1 MPDPEAVAALKELG
15 LLGAITSFVEVSSG
29 DLAKKLNTSQQ
40 TASRRLVELEKV
52 GLIRR
57 EKGVRSQLIRISEE
71 GVSVLMDEFHV
82 YKRIFEQSQQLR
94 IRGRVASGLGEGRY
108 YLDQKGYIDQ
118 FVARLGFKP
127 YPGTLNLEV
136 RGVELNKLRIL
147 KASPAIAIDAFRD
160 QERTFGAVDAWRA
173 RINGVACAAILPKRT
188 HHTRTLEII
197 AAEYLRDRLK
207 LSDGDELEVH
217 VQLSTS

>member
-1 MPDPEAVAALKELG
+1 MTDPESLAALKELG
-15 LLGAITSFVEVSSG
+15 LLGAVSSFVEVSSG
-29 DLAKKLNTSQQ
+29 DLAKKLRTSQQ
-40 TASRRLVELEKV
+40 TASRRILELEKV

-57 EKGVRSQLIRISEE
+57 EKGVRSQLVRLSEE
-71 GVSVLMDEFHV
+71 GVSLLMDEMHS
-82 YKRIFEQSQQLR
+82 YKRIFEQSRQLK
-94 IRGRVASGLGEGRY
+94 IKGKVASGLGEGRY

-136 RGVELNKLRIL
+136 RGAELNKLRIL

-173 RINGVACAAILPKRT
+173 RIGGVACAAILPKRT

-197 AAEYLRDRLK
+197 APEYLRDRLK
-207 LSDGDELEVH
+207 VGDGDELEVH
-217 VQLSTS
+217 VQLASP